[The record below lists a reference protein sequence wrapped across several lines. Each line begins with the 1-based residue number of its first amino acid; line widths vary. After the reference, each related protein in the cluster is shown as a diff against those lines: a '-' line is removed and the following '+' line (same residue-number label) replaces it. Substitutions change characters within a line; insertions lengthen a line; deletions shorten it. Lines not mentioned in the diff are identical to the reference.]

1 MGQSC
6 CSKGGSTNDASTTN
20 RATETGKTPL
30 VGNDGIAQADL
41 YGGNTAAA
49 AAEPSSPSGSAAP
62 SAASMASVV
71 MDPENSESVTSDSND
86 TEVDELHRVNAS
98 ELGKFVIKKMNN
110 KTLDRLWKHLD
121 EDQTGH
127 ISRDEVLNILQWMSV
142 LYVAFRFRQQGGQ
155 GQPQINKRKLK
166 AQFVPVKDW
175 ILANKMNTKKVV
187 HRAEFRKVFGAWLEE
202 YGKLNGYE

>member
-1 MGQSC
+1 MGDC
-6 CSKGGSTNDASTTN
+6 CSKGGTTNDASTTN
-20 RATETGKTPL
+20 RTKAETGKDPL
-30 VGNDGIAQADL
+30 ISNDAVAAQAQTADS
-41 YGGNTAAA
+41 GNTAAP
-49 AAEPSSPSGSAAP
+49 AAETGVPTSPDSASIASS
-62 SAASMASVV
+62 VF
-71 MDPENSESVTSDSND
+71 DRENSGSVTSDND

-121 EDQTGH
+121 EDNSGH

-175 ILANKMNTKKVV
+175 ILENKMNTKKVV